1 TQTTVDPHEVPPDRL
16 ERYRED
22 DHDVL
27 DQLGVPYIVIDNH
40 LDGTEHLD
48 LEAEQIVRALGVIRE

>member
-1 TQTTVDPHEVPPDRL
+1 MDPHEVPPDRL

-27 DQLGVPYIVIDNH
+27 DQLRVPYIVIDNH
-40 LDGTEHLD
+40 LIRTEHLD